1 MVIFQ
6 WLKSWYTSLGPHL
19 QFLQRFAVVKT
30 TWCWSIFGGPG
41 GRLKWFD
48 LLKKSSCFDGFLL
61 VWYFKLKKQTW
72 EISGPWW
79 HSENLEAR
87 MLIGL
92 IQVCQV
98 CLVKMSTKAMRKK
111 SFRNWPKGFHVWKN
125 NYQQFYTSSQ
135 PKIQLPK
142 FKKAKKKK
150 KLEFVGNLN
159 LPSKISAWPPAWI
172 KDLARASIRFLVS
185 SRTFALSSQRGA
197 GWGSVKHR
205 GTLGFAG
212 DSLLEAVR
220 NIEKCWL
227 HTVFAVVVRPL
238 FCPSYKRVARIEK
251 VESNRIWWYT
261 QVVRNSSKEV

>member
-150 KLEFVGNLN
+150 NSNLLATSICHQKSQLDPQPGSRIWHE
-159 LPSKISAWPPAWI
+159 LPSVSWW
-172 KDLARASIRFLVS
+172 ARVPSPCQASVGLG
-185 SRTFALSSQRGA
+185 GA
-197 GWGSVKHR
+197 RWNTEAPWG
-205 GTLGFAG
+205 
-212 DSLLEAVR
+212 LLE
-220 NIEKCWL
+220 IPYWKL
-227 HTVFAVVVRPL
+227 
-238 FCPSYKRVARIEK
+238 
-251 VESNRIWWYT
+251 
-261 QVVRNSSKEV
+261 